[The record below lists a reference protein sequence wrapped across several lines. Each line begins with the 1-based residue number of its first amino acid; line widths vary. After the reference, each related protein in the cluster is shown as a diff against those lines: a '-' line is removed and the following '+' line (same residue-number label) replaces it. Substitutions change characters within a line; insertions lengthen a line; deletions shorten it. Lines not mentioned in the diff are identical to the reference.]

1 MEETYETIAKGMRI
15 LPGQWRPHHPWEQIA
30 WVSPNWPSQDYV
42 WLDFPEA
49 IFSDAGLLYLSHV
62 NPACPTV
69 FADLPPV
76 AWDARPEGISFQRE
90 LPNGV
95 RFGGSVTRGDPA
107 GAAELELFL
116 ENGTDRPLREIKLQ
130 TCACLRGIKEFADPT
145 EANKLVHL
153 PGDGWRPFADVKD
166 CGREDG
172 RFRFGWRGGPASAD
186 LPVMATVSN
195 RAERL
200 AAITWYDAT
209 YSLISNPLHPCMH
222 ADPAMDDLAPG
233 QRETIR
239 GSLIFFEGTPDE
251 FGDWFTKRW
260 SASRALSHSPEQ

>member
-1 MEETYETIAKGMRI
+1 MKETYETIAKGMRI
-15 LPGQWRPHHPWEQIA
+15 LPGQWRPHYPWEHIA
-30 WVSPNWPSQDYV
+30 WVSPPWPSQDYV

-49 IFSDAGLLYLSHV
+49 ILSDAGLLYLSHV

-69 FADLPPV
+69 FGDVPPV
-76 AWDARPEGISFQRE
+76 EWEVSPEGISFERE

-95 RFGGSVTRGDPA
+95 RFGGSVTRGD
-107 GAAELELFL
+107 GAAELALFI
-116 ENGTDRPLREIKLQ
+116 ENGMDRPLRDIRLQ
-130 TCACLRGIKEFADPT
+130 TSAYLRGIKEFADHT
-145 EANKLVHL
+145 EGNKLVHL
-153 PGDGWRPFADVKD
+153 PGDGWQPFAEAKD

-172 RFRFGWRGGPASAD
+172 GFRFGWRGGPASAD

-200 AAITWYDAT
+200 TAITWYDAT

-222 ADPAMDDLAPG
+222 ADPAMDDLPPG
-233 QRETIR
+233 QRQTIH

-251 FGDWFTKRW
+251 FGDWFTGRW
-260 SASRALSHSPEQ
+260 PASKDFPEQ